1 MKMKKKKK
9 TNNISYGLFHSH
21 SIWIN
26 IKDILI
32 FFKRLYFLLRHGY
45 SPMAQWETFEWF
57 IDVMTEIMLNYRNN
71 RFGDM
76 PVDGVEVCDWKEAND
91 KLYDQFITLLGKM
104 SELDWSSEDE
114 KFREAIEAKNEFFK
128 LFAENFYDLWD

>member
-1 MKMKKKKK
+1 MKMKKKK
-9 TNNISYGLFHSH
+9 TNNISYGLFHSY
-21 SIWIN
+21 SIWRN
-26 IKDILI
+26 IKDIPI
-32 FFKRLYFLLRHGY
+32 FFKRLHFLLLHGY
-45 SPMAQWETFEWF
+45 SPMAKWETSEWF

-104 SELDWSSEDE
+104 SELYWHSEGE
-114 KFREAIEAKNEFFK
+114 KFREAIEAKNKFFK